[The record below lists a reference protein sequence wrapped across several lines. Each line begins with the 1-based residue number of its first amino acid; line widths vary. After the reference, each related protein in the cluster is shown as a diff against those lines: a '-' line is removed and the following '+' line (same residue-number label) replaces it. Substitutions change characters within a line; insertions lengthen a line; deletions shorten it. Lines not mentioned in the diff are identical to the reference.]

1 MIASRDEGHRP
12 HDGPDL
18 YEKIDVVSRSFRCC
32 ESTDPGKKGV
42 DQVNHTSA
50 TPQTSPVESDL
61 C

>member
-1 MIASRDEGHRP
+1 MKVVDFTM
-12 HDGPDL
+12 DL

-61 C
+61 F